1 MDAFETPRGTPVT
14 PGGGGGGGGVVVH
27 KVSCVL
33 WWYT

>member
-1 MDAFETPRGTPVT
+1 MDAFETPRGTPGVTPGVT
-14 PGGGGGGGGVVVH
+14 PGGGVVH